1 MSLDLDD
8 RQRAMLQEM
17 GVHVWW
23 PPAVP
28 ALAPEPAPAAAP
40 AVQAPAAQSL
50 PPAASEAPAVAD
62 EIAHLALSAVS
73 VSGRAPA
80 PAPVAGGQDIAA
92 MDWDTL
98 CARVAACQD
107 CPLSVG
113 RRAPVWPSQAPP
125 ARADW
130 LVVGDPPEEAEER
143 DGQAFADQSGQL
155 LDNML
160 RAVGVRRQS
169 AHDAPDLAS
178 GAGLAYL
185 TNVAKCRPAS
195 PRVPSGAD
203 LAACERYLQ
212 REIARVQPKV
222 ILALGR
228 FALQTLLREHFAE
241 HGTAPLGKLR
251 GQVYRYQGIPVIV
264 SYSPATLLRT
274 PADKARAWADLCLA
288 LEAAGRAA
296 G

>member
-1 MSLDLDD
+1 
-8 RQRAMLQEM
+8 MLQEM

-23 PPAVP
+23 PQATPEPTP
-28 ALAPEPAPAAAP
+28 ALAALPASASAP
-40 AVQAPAAQSL
+40 VSTP
-50 PPAASEAPAVAD
+50 VAD

-113 RRAPVWPSQAPP
+113 RRQPVWPRSASP

-130 LVVGDPPEEAEER
+130 LVVGDPPDEAEER
-143 DGQAFADQSGQL
+143 DAQAFADQSGQL

-160 RAVGVRRQS
+160 RAVGVRRQDAS
-169 AHDAPDLAS
+169 DAPAQAS

-212 REIARVQPKV
+212 REIALVQPKV

-228 FALQTLLREHFAE
+228 FALQTLLREHFAQ

-251 GQVYRYQGIPVIV
+251 GQVYRYQGIAVVV

-288 LEAAGRAA
+288 LEAVGPAA
-296 G
+296 